1 MTVFHRIQRAYIAS
15 RLFLLVKNMCMKLFY
30 IALGT
35 ISLYLGIIGIVVPGL
50 PTTPFLL
57 LTASLYLKSSD
68 RLYQKLLDN
77 KVLGTIIKRYRDNG
91 GMTFR
96 EKLFALLM
104 MGGMVTISSIWLI
117 HSPVIKGVVVLA
129 GLMGAGVMIWMVPL
143 AKTFDK

>member
-1 MTVFHRIQRAYIAS
+1 
-15 RLFLLVKNMCMKLFY
+15 MKLFY
-30 IALGT
+30 IVLGT

-143 AKTFDK
+143 ANTSEN